1 MQTTKTL
8 KMKPESTKTLLVT
21 GGTLLF
27 SIIFWQQK
35 LGINTIFFDL
45 FIILSVFYL
54 YPVAFKKPAI
64 KWLLA
69 AHIITAFALL
79 YHNTELS
86 KLAFSVTLL
95 LVVVF
100 TQYLHR
106 SVWYA
111 AGSAFMNYL
120 LLIPSFIGGAKQLN
134 QNKMRLYNVRKTV
147 RFLII
152 PILLS
157 LVFYWLYNF
166 ANSIFS
172 SIMSDASIALQH
184 FFSQF
189 FSWFSLEWCWF
200 LLLGLLI
207 TGGLLLK
214 SNVAYFSEKDIVQ
227 TKELS
232 RKRTNLI
239 EWKRTGMFQL
249 LFLLMGRFSDGM
261 LALRNENKTGII
273 SLALLNLLLLCINC
287 IDVTFVWFGFQYKN
301 NMNLSAYVHEGTG
314 MLIFSIVLAMVLLLF
329 FFRGNLNFYK
339 KNKWLRIGAYAWLIQ
354 NMVLVISVLLRDY
367 YYIVHMG
374 LAYKRIGVLIFLMLV
389 LFGLITIFI
398 KIQQLKTAYYLLTV
412 NAWFAIIVLV
422 FSSCIH
428 WDEMIVKYNLAR
440 KNTIPLDIHFLLS
453 LSDKA
458 LPVLEANMDVLE
470 KSSAQTNDL
479 NDVYLYRS
487 GLTAK
492 QFFERRKADFFKE
505 QNGYN
510 WLSWNFADAYVKSHL
525 AKGPETAIVNH

>member
-1 MQTTKTL
+1 
-8 KMKPESTKTLLVT
+8 MKPETIKTLLVT
-21 GGTLLF
+21 AGALLF
-27 SIIFWQQK
+27 NIIFWQQK

-45 FIILSVFYL
+45 FIISSVFYL
-54 YPVAFKKPAI
+54 YPAAFKKPVI

-69 AHIITAFALL
+69 AHIITVFAVLF
-79 YHNTELS
+79 HNTLLS

-111 AGSAFMNYL
+111 AGSAFLNYL
-120 LLIPSFIGGAKQLN
+120 LMIPSFFTSAKQLN
-134 QNKMRLYNVRKTV
+134 QNKIRLYSVSKAV

-152 PILLS
+152 PLLLS

-166 ANSIFS
+166 SNAIFS
-172 SIMSDASIALQH
+172 SIMGDAAIALQR
-184 FFSQF
+184 FFSRF
-189 FSWFSLEWCWF
+189 FDWFSWQRFWF
-200 LLLGLLI
+200 LLLGLFI

-214 SNVAYFSEKDIVQ
+214 SNIAYFSEKDIVKTTELGRKK
-227 TKELS
+227 TK
-232 RKRTNLI
+232 LI

-249 LFLLMGRFSDGM
+249 LVLLMGKFADGM
-261 LALRNENKTGII
+261 LALRNEHKTGII

-287 IDVTFVWFGFQYKN
+287 IDVTFVWFGFQYKSD
-301 NMNLSAYVHEGTG
+301 MNLSAYVHEGTG

-329 FFRGNLNFYK
+329 FFRANLNFYK
-339 KNKWLRIGAYAWLIQ
+339 RNKWLRMGAYAWLIQ
-354 NMVLVISVLLRDY
+354 NMVLVVSVLLRDY

-374 LAYKRIGVLIFLMLV
+374 LAYKRIGVLFFLVLV
-389 LFGLITIFI
+389 LFGLITVFI
-398 KIQQLKTAYYLLTV
+398 KIQQVKTTYYLLSV

-422 FSSCIH
+422 FSSCVH

-440 KNTIPLDIHFLLS
+440 KNTIPLDIQFLLS

-458 LPVLEANMDVLE
+458 LPVLEANVDVLE
-470 KSSAQTNDL
+470 KYSTQTTDG

-492 QFFERRKADFFKE
+492 QFFERRKVDFFRE
-505 QNGYN
+505 QNSYN

-525 AKGPETAIVNH
+525 LKVPETAIVNH